1 MQTSR
6 RAYNANKQRIQNAVD
21 NLKPGEYLRLRK
33 LTPRESLRL
42 MGIEDS
48 DIDKMLYESK
58 NDEDQLYRQSG
69 NSIVVDVLYHLFR
82 KMFIDHG
89 ADVGQSNPLY

>member
-33 LTPRESLRL
+33 LTERESLRL
-42 MGIEDS
+42 MGLS
-48 DIDKMLYESK
+48 
-58 NDEDQLYRQSG
+58 DEDITKMITSG
-69 NSIVVDVLYHLFR
+69 VSSEQIY
-82 KMFIDHG
+82 K
-89 ADVGQSNPLY
+89 

>member
-82 KMFIDHG
+82 KMFIDRG